1 MIESKTIKEPVNS
14 TSTSNANEL
23 YNSLSESN
31 KALILAMLNMMV
43 ALFEGVRQV
52 QDSKKTA

>member
-1 MIESKTIKEPVNS
+1 MSENIIREPKNS
-14 TSTSNANEL
+14 TSSANANEL

-31 KALILAMLNMMV
+31 KAMILAMLNMMV

-52 QDSKKTA
+52 QEQAKSA

>member
-1 MIESKTIKEPVNS
+1 MSEKNIREPKNS
-14 TSTSNANEL
+14 TSTANANEL

-43 ALFEGVRQV
+43 ALFEGVRQA
-52 QDSKKTA
+52 QDSKKTT

>member
-1 MIESKTIKEPVNS
+1 MSENIIREPINS
-14 TSTSNANEL
+14 TSTANANEL

-31 KALILAMLNMMV
+31 KAMILAMLNMMV

-52 QDSKKTA
+52 QEHAKSA

>member
-1 MIESKTIKEPVNS
+1 MSENIIREPKNS
-14 TSTSNANEL
+14 TSSANANEL

-31 KALILAMLNMMV
+31 KAMILAMLNMMV

>member
-1 MIESKTIKEPVNS
+1 MSEKVIREPKNS
-14 TSTSNANEL
+14 TSITNANEL

-31 KALILAMLNMMV
+31 KAMILAMLNMMV

-52 QDSKKTA
+52 QEQAKSA

>member
-1 MIESKTIKEPVNS
+1 MSEKVIREPRNS
-14 TSTSNANEL
+14 TSTANANEL

-31 KALILAMLNMMV
+31 KAMILALLNIAA

-52 QDSKKTA
+52 QEHPKSI